1 MLQYLLAIAFIDIIA
16 GNFIYDLFRVPENK
30 PSDILTNHVKVVYKT
45 STKIFIKKTLMEN
58 VFTKAALKNTYFSD
72 HDTEKNAI
80 NVLY

>member
-58 VFTKAALKNTYFSD
+58 VFTKAALKKTYFSD

>member
-45 STKIFIKKTLMEN
+45 STKIFIKKTLMEK